1 MNRFG
6 VREICDV
13 VFKPLTSVDIGNQHF
28 DAYQPVLYIDT
39 AKTSSL
45 EGAATTVYA
54 QGGKGN
60 PRLIGWDGE
69 KTLTFTLEDA
79 LMSPISFSIL
89 SGAGVVKGRDADVD
103 NKIDAEKIYVHT
115 NYDMVAE
122 KMGENIVVKLSD
134 EDRNGATLV
143 VSKEAPIYPMTLD
156 SAGAQAEYL
165 SAVTDAQVK
174 LVSEDGASLEDL
186 DEDTHLANGE
196 IVADGRTIAF
206 VLASDVPG
214 DPRQDEPVKVGD
226 TVRIDCYEV
235 HTEGAYEMQIDA
247 ETFAGYYYIEASTL
261 FRDEETGNDLPAEFV
276 IPRGKIQSNFTF
288 TMANS
293 GDPST
298 FTFTIDCFPA
308 FTKFNRK
315 KKVMAVLQVL
325 DQEASG
331 HNYRTKGV
339 MGHEGRTED
348 ADVDKWYT
356 KSIFENDA
364 AEGDDEQGFNQ
375 AGSVEAVS
383 ALSTGEFAGKQLS
396 ELMMDGNATLEGDT
410 IKVTGTINNVPDWD
424 EAFSAESGDQTGYY
438 VPVML
443 TGTKGQAVKMKT
455 LATESTDKI
464 NVFGET
470 GDTDTTMGLIL
481 AFSEEVKTREMR
493 VYESK
498 EAAEGDTENTKGKV
512 YTVNCGGCTFAP
524 GA

>member
-89 SGAGVVKGRDADVD
+89 SGAGVVKGRDADED
-103 NKIDAEKIYVHT
+103 NQINAEKIYVHT

-186 DEDTHLANGE
+186 NEKTHLPNGE

-356 KSIFENDA
+356 KSIFENEA
-364 AEGDDEQGFNQ
+364 AEDEGFNQ
-375 AGSVEAVS
+375 AGSVEAAS
-383 ALSTGEFAGKQLS
+383 ALSTGEFAGKQIS
-396 ELMMDGNATLEGDT
+396 ELMADGNVVLEGDT
-410 IKVTGTINNVPDWD
+410 IKVTGTIKNVPDWD
-424 EAFSAESGDQTGYY
+424 QAFTGADQTDYY
-438 VPVML
+438 VPVSL
-443 TGTKGQAVKMKT
+443 TGTKGQAIKMTT
-455 LATESTDKI
+455 LAGPDKI

-470 GDTDTTMGLIL
+470 GDTDTTMNLIL
-481 AFSEEVKTREMR
+481 AFSNEVKTREMR

-498 EAAEGDTENTKGKV
+498 QAAEGDTGNTKGKV
-512 YTVNCGGCTFAP
+512 YTVNCEEATFAP
-524 GA
+524 AV

>member
-28 DAYQPVLYIDT
+28 DAYQPVLFIDT

-54 QGGKGN
+54 QGGQGN

-79 LMSPISFSIL
+79 LMSPISFSVL
-89 SGAGVVKGRDADVD
+89 SGAGVVKGRKAE
-103 NKIDAEKIYVHT
+103 NGIDAQKIYVHT

-122 KMGENIVVKLSD
+122 KIGEQIVVKLTD
-134 EDRNGATLV
+134 EDRNGATIV
-143 VSKEAPIYPMTLD
+143 VSKEAPVYPITLD

-165 SAVTDAQVK
+165 SAVTDSQVK
-174 LVSEDGASLEDL
+174 ILGADGNSLENA
-186 DEDTHLANGE
+186 TISANGE
-196 IVADGRTIAF
+196 VQAEGKTVVF
-206 VLASDVPG
+206 VIGSDTPG
-214 DPRQDEPVKVGD
+214 DPRQDEPVEVGD

-235 HTEGAYEMQIDA
+235 HDEGAYEMQIDA

-261 FRDEETGNDLPAEFV
+261 FRDEETGSDLPAEFI

-325 DQEASG
+325 DNTAAS

-339 MGHEGRTED
+339 IGHEGRTSD
-348 ADVDKWYT
+348 ADVDQWY
-356 KSIFENDA
+356 KASIFDGA
-364 AEGDDEQGFNQ
+364 DEQNFN
-375 AGSVEAVS
+375 E
-383 ALSTGEFAGKQLS
+383 GE
-396 ELMMDGNATLEGDT
+396 
-410 IKVTGTINNVPDWD
+410 D
-424 EAFSAESGDQTGYY
+424 E
-438 VPVML
+438 
-443 TGTKGQAVKMKT
+443 TKGNTAETNVATNADVPGGWGGKT
-455 LATESTDKI
+455 MEELVDGI
-464 NVFGET
+464 NF
-470 GDTDTTMGLIL
+470 
-481 AFSEEVKTREMR
+481 A
-493 VYESK
+493 YEDGSK
-498 EAAEGDTENTKGKV
+498 
-512 YTVNCGGCTFAP
+512 P
-524 GA
+524 LM

>member
-89 SGAGVVKGRDADVD
+89 SGAGVVKGRNADED

-186 DEDTHLANGE
+186 DDRTHLANGE
-196 IVADGRTIAF
+196 IVAGGRTIAF
-206 VLASDVPG
+206 VLASDEPG

-348 ADVDKWYT
+348 ADVDDWYA
-356 KSIFENDA
+356 KSIFESA
-364 AEGDDEQGFNQ
+364 TAEDGEQDFNQ

-396 ELMMDGNATLEGDT
+396 ELMADGNATLEGDT
-410 IKVTGTINNVPDWD
+410 IKVTGTINHVPDWD
-424 EAFSAESGDQTGYY
+424 QAFTGADQTDYY
-438 VPVML
+438 VPVSL
-443 TGTKGQAVKMKT
+443 TGTKGQAIKMTT
-455 LATESTDKI
+455 LAGPAKI

-470 GDTDTTMGLIL
+470 GDTDTTMNLIL
-481 AFSEEVKTREMR
+481 AFSEAVKTREMR

-498 EAAEGDTENTKGKV
+498 QAAEGDAENTKGKV
-512 YTVNCGGCTFAP
+512 YTVNCEEATFAP
-524 GA
+524 GV

>member
-54 QGGKGN
+54 QGGQGN

-89 SGAGVVKGRDADVD
+89 SGAGVVKGRKAEDGVDAQKV
-103 NKIDAEKIYVHT
+103 YVHT

-122 KMGENIVVKLSD
+122 KVDNNIVIKLTD

-143 VSKEAPIYPMTLD
+143 VSKEAPVYPVTLN

-165 SAVTDAQVK
+165 SAVTEEQVMI
-174 LVSEDGASLEDL
+174 LGEEGALEAATIN
-186 DEDTHLANGE
+186 EVGE
-196 IVADGRTIAF
+196 VQAEGKTIVF
-206 VLASDVPG
+206 VIGSDDPG
-214 DPRQDEPVKVGD
+214 DPRQDEPVQVGD

-261 FRDEETGNDLPAEFV
+261 FRDEETGSDLPAEFV

-325 DQEASG
+325 DNDAAT
-331 HNYRTKGV
+331 HNYRTKSV
-339 MGHEGRTED
+339 MGHENRTSDE
-348 ADVDKWYT
+348 DVDSWYT
-356 KSIFENDA
+356 KSIFN
-364 AEGDDEQGFNQ
+364 AEGGEDQGFSQ
-375 AGSVEAVS
+375 GDTADSTVATDTDVPGGWSGKQMSELTRDVAVS
-383 ALSTGEFAGKQLS
+383 YE
-396 ELMMDGNATLEGDT
+396 EGSKT
-410 IKVTGTINNVPDWD
+410 FKVTGTLVYTPDWD
-424 EAFSAESGDQTGYY
+424 AYSGEDQTNYY
-438 VPVML
+438 LPVKIM
-443 TGTKGQAVKMKT
+443 GNKGEVVIMRT
-455 LATESTDKI
+455 LGGVDKPHT
-464 NVFGET
+464 FGET
-470 GDTDTTMGLIL
+470 NDGDNYMVLICGFSNEHNSRQFTIYPTQGDADEKTNGTT
-481 AFSEEVKTREMR
+481 
-493 VYESK
+493 
-498 EAAEGDTENTKGKV
+498 
-512 YTVNCGGCTFAP
+512 YTIDCSAVTFEP
-524 GA
+524 GE